1 MPFGSD
7 NPFND
12 LSSGE
17 RWQYYKIALKNP
29 CVSTSK
35 SLWENPSWLTKE
47 NVSGDALVIACIKD
61 VLKCR
66 VQADDEDII
75 AIEDLISLYKS
86 KVEVCP
92 NAGRWMES
100 VRAIRVL
107 NG

>member
-1 MPFGSD
+1 MRAARILLLFYEAGLNLLNEGSD

-35 SLWENPSWLTKE
+35 SLWENPSSWLTKE
-47 NVSGDALVIACIKD
+47 DVSGDTLVIACIKD
-61 VLKCR
+61 VLKSR

-75 AIEDLISLYKS
+75 AIEDLFSLQKQ
-86 KVEVCP
+86 
-92 NAGRWMES
+92 G
-100 VRAIRVL
+100 
-107 NG
+107 